1 MSEPT
6 NYTFKIKNFTPET
19 MPFGRLAEYYRDL
32 SIMLG
37 QTAAIHLVG
46 VAEGSHASALKI
58 DVSGQTEVRRRI
70 KELEI
75 GTAPAAALKAR
86 ASIVDMLNEDETSAS
101 FEDENGNN
109 VIAFPSKVETLFRPL
124 RIRDTATFVGELY
137 HIAGTKD
144 DAKVRLTTDDYGT
157 VFCTTTRAIAK
168 TLRDFLFED
177 VRVSGRGV
185 WVQTEDVG
193 NWDIESFVITDFSPV
208 RNETVRAAVDRV
220 RNLKVVWPEDPIGM
234 LDSMNEKNGGAT

>member
-1 MSEPT
+1 MS
-6 NYTFKIKNFTPET
+6 I
-19 MPFGRLAEYYRDL
+19 L
-32 SIMLG
+32 S
-37 QTAAIHLVG
+37 
-46 VAEGSHASALKI
+46 K
-58 DVSGQTEVRRRI
+58 
-70 KELEI
+70 
-75 GTAPAAALKAR
+75 
-86 ASIVDMLNEDETSAS
+86 
-101 FEDENGNN
+101 
-109 VIAFPSKVETLFRPL
+109 

-137 HIAGTKD
+137 HIAGNKD
-144 DAKVRLTTDDYGT
+144 DAKVRLTTDDYGV

-220 RNLKVVWPEDPIGM
+220 RNLNVVWPEDPIGM